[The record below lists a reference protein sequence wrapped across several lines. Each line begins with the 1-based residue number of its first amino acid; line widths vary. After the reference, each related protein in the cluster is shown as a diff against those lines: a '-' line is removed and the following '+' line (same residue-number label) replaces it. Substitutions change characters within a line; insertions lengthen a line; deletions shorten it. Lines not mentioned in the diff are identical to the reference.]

1 MKNRSMPRR
10 AFLRGLGGLLVA
22 MPALESLGC
31 SSRGKAGGELVT
43 GTSRQAIGENKRL
56 IQFFTPYGVAPGYFP
71 TGGTETSFSLSQQL
85 APFEPHKQD
94 LLILEEIDLLPFI
107 DKGIDGVGHG
117 APYCY
122 VIGGWPI
129 FQGDETPGPGGISL
143 DQKVAS
149 SVGQNTRLKSL
160 PINLGNSE
168 QGATSSLS
176 YTGPNQ
182 KLPGLRDPTA
192 IFNKVFAGFNV
203 DPALLQA
210 IHDQRKSVLDFV
222 LEDYAALST
231 KVSASDKKTLDF
243 HMQSMR
249 ELETQLANIAAS
261 QQACTV
267 PTLNNPPQDL
277 GTWQQG
283 AGPDLLAIAK
293 VQMDL
298 IVTALACDITRVVS
312 MVWPND
318 MSFDSNIVGLDPSMY
333 FGDSHGASHVD
344 QTRFAKIVNWYATQ
358 FSEFVQK
365 LKDKNVF
372 DNSLFVWFSENGAKP
387 GGHSPWDMPYLL
399 VGNAGGS
406 FRTGRHI
413 KCGHRTPNDLY
424 ISIQNAFGVAD
435 TTFGDPAACKG
446 PIAALT

>member
-1 MKNRSMPRR
+1 MKSGTVARR
-10 AFLRGLGGLLVA
+10 TFLRGLGGLLVA
-22 MPALESLGC
+22 LPTLESLGC
-31 SSRGKAGGELVT
+31 STRGATSEIST
-43 GTSRQAIGENKRL
+43 GTTRQALGENKRL
-56 IQFFTPYGVAPGYFP
+56 IQFFTPYGAAPGYFP
-71 TGGTETSFSLSQQL
+71 TGGTETSFTLTPQL

-107 DKGIDGVGHG
+107 AKGYDGVGHG

-143 DQKVAS
+143 DQKVAQ
-149 SVGQNTRLKSL
+149 SVGQGTRLKSL
-160 PINLGNSE
+160 PINLGNTE
-168 QGATSSLS
+168 QIPMSTLS
-176 YTGPNQ
+176 YTAANQ
-182 KLPGLRDPTA
+182 WLPGLRDPAAT
-192 IFNKVFAGFNV
+192 FNKVFSGFNV

-210 IHDQRKSVLDFV
+210 IHDERKSVLDFV
-222 LEDYAALST
+222 LDDYAALST
-231 KVSASDKKTLDF
+231 KVSASDKKAIDF
-243 HMQSMR
+243 HMQSVR
-249 ELETQLANIAAS
+249 ELESQLANIAAS

-283 AGPDLLAIAK
+283 AGPNVLAIAK
-293 VQMDL
+293 FQMDL

-312 MVWPND
+312 MAWQTD
-318 MSFDSNIVGLDPSMY
+318 MSWDSGVVGLDPSM
-333 FGDSHGASHVD
+333 FVGDAHIASHVD
-344 QTRFAKIVNWYATQ
+344 QTAFAKVTTWYATQ
-358 FSEFVQK
+358 FSAFIQK

-372 DNSLFVWFSENGAKP
+372 DNALFMWFSENGANP
-387 GGHSPWDMPYLL
+387 GGHSPYNMPYLL

-413 KCGHRTPNDLY
+413 KCGHRSPNDLY

-435 TTFGDPAACKG
+435 STFGDPAACKG
-446 PIAALT
+446 PITALDA